1 MPGLFFGVTLN
12 AQLPAPR
19 ATVHVCAKE
28 LKVPLYNPGPIWQA
42 QLSGTASVR
51 ITIKGAKAESV
62 TVTGVHEGLGEWIK
76 TELSESVFNQVCD
89 AMTIEMT
96 LTYRLEGR
104 RARSPISEV
113 RYLPPNDFIITA
125 RPPII
130 EH

>member
-1 MPGLFFGVTLN
+1 MRQGTQG
-12 AQLPAPR
+12 
-19 ATVHVCAKE
+19 
-28 LKVPLYNPGPIWQA
+28 PLYNPGLIWQA

-51 ITIKGAKAESV
+51 IAIKGAKAESV
-62 TVTGVHEGLGEWIK
+62 TVTGVHDGLAHWIK
-76 TELSESVFNQVCD
+76 TQLSESVFNQVYH

-96 LTYRLEGR
+96 LTYKLEGR

-113 RYLPPNDFIITA
+113 RYLPPNDLLITA